1 MTFVL
6 FAVGVALLIGGAEM
20 LVRGAS
26 RMATAARI
34 SPLVI
39 GLTVVAFGTSAPE
52 LAVSFSAAVSDQA
65 SIAVG
70 NVIGSNIFN
79 VLLILGISAII
90 APLVV
95 SQQLIRIDVPLMIG
109 VSVLVLAFGWDGRF
123 SRLDGAILF
132 GGLVAYTVVLLH
144 LGRRNT
150 VAPNEMS
157 VADTPSETSS
167 KADSSWIRNLILV
180 IAGLLLLVAGSRLLV
195 ASAVEIAQ
203 LLGVSDL
210 VIGLTIIAAGTSLPE
225 VVTSIIASLRGER
238 DLAVGNVVGSNLFN
252 MMGVLGLAA
261 VVAPGGIDVAPSVVS
276 FDIPIM
282 IAVAFACLPIF
293 FTGGVISRWEGALL
307 FAYYIAYTTYLI
319 LAATDH
325 DALVA
330 FGAIMLEFVIPI
342 TAVTLVVLSMLA
354 IRRRAGK
361 PVDGGAPREVD

>member
-6 FAVGVALLIGGAEM
+6 FALGVVLLIGGAEM

-26 RMATAARI
+26 RLAAAARI

-52 LAVSFSAAVSDQA
+52 FAVSFSASLSGQA

-109 VSVLVLAFGWDGRF
+109 VSVLVLVMGWDGSF
-123 SRLDGAILF
+123 SRFDGAILF
-132 GGLVAYTVVLLH
+132 GGLVIYTVVLLY
-144 LGRRNT
+144 LGRRGAT
-150 VAPNEMS
+150 TAAATSDEPAPLRS
-157 VADTPSETSS
+157 TPEG
-167 KADSSWIRNLILV
+167 ASSWLRNLV
-180 IAGLLLLVAGSRLLV
+180 FVAGGLLLLVWGSRMLV
-195 ASAVEIAQ
+195 TSAVDIAQ

-252 MMGVLGLAA
+252 IMGVLGLAA
-261 VVAPGGIDVAPSVVS
+261 IVAPGGIEVAPSVVS

-325 DALVA
+325 DALVT
-330 FGAIMLEFVIPI
+330 FGTIMLEFVIPI
-342 TAVTLVVLSMLA
+342 TAVTLFVLSMLA
-354 IRRRAGK
+354 IRRRGARTKGK
-361 PVDGGAPREVD
+361 VD